1 MSNSVERMSKWFYR
15 GLWGILTK
23 WFCVPDEPPTLPA
36 SAGEFIRAF
45 RPSDGFLRYLKFQFW
60 LALVVIDVA
69 IIVAWVV
76 VMIALLWLGVLLAP
90 VFLVAMIAPNIVA
103 YLAVHLRYDTT
114 WYVISDRSMRIRRG
128 IWIIHDT
135 TITFENVQNVTV
147 NQGPLQRFFRIADVI
162 VQTAG
167 GGGSAH
173 SKEGASLTG
182 AHHGLIEGIDNAQ
195 EIRDLI
201 LSRLQKSR
209 SAGLGDEED
218 ESPQRSSVWTST
230 HLQCLREIRDAASNL
245 VVRS

>member
-69 IIVAWVV
+69 IIAAWVV

-90 VFLVAMIAPNIVA
+90 VFLFAMIAPNIVA

-128 IWIIHDT
+128 IWIIHDI

-162 VQTAG
+162 VQTAPAI
-167 GGGSAH
+167 S
-173 SKEGASLTG
+173 
-182 AHHGLIEGIDNAQ
+182 
-195 EIRDLI
+195 
-201 LSRLQKSR
+201 LSRTR
-209 SAGLGDEED
+209 RRRRRISAALECLDVD
-218 ESPQRSSVWTST
+218 SPAMSA
-230 HLQCLREIRDAASNL
+230 RDPRCGEQPCRAIL
-245 VVRS
+245 VARIPSDRADTLIH